1 MNMANDIIHAMDKE
15 AATRK
20 YFALSV
26 CLAFPDRTEKLIH
39 FCDEDRYE
47 QFAQAR
53 NSGAIAIGMFF
64 IFHCLQFGYVA
75 GCRCF
80 TDDPMWKHIFD
91 RERTIMTNLLSSD
104 SVFRNI
110 ISECNPKIH

>member
-1 MNMANDIIHAMDKE
+1 MDKE

-20 YFALSV
+20 YLALSI

-53 NSGAIAIGMFF
+53 NSGAIEIGMFF

-91 RERTIMTNLLSSD
+91 RERTIMANLIAND
-104 SVFRNI
+104 PDFRTLI
-110 ISECNPKIH
+110 VEREPRIH